1 MTEEHIKIAVPY
13 DNGTIFQHFGHTS
26 EFKFYDIKDNKVISS
41 EIVPTNGSGHG
52 ALSAFLGNHKIK
64 KLICGGIGAGAKTAL
79 GEKQI
84 EIFGGVSGDA
94 DQRVNELLAGKLE
107 FDPNKVCS
115 HHHDDGHDCGEDH
128 QGCSGNCDSQP
139 HKTSIST
146 LKPGSLLKKN

>member
-1 MTEEHIKIAVPY
+1 MIMELFFNILVILQNLSFTTQKTTKLFLLKLFQQMEVGMGHYLLSSGIIK
-13 DNGTIFQHFGHTS
+13 
-26 EFKFYDIKDNKVISS
+26 
-41 EIVPTNGSGHG
+41 
-52 ALSAFLGNHKIK
+52 K

-79 GEKQI
+79 VEKQI

-115 HHHDDGHDCGEDH
+115 HHHDGGHDCGEDH